1 MRGHTKE
8 ERMSIE
14 DIIPAEVT
22 NDSFYSTLV
31 EVATRADLKNFLE
44 IGSSSG
50 AGSTQALVNG
60 LLKRPNSDARLF
72 CLELSRTR
80 FLNLVQTYSGHD
92 FVIPYNLSSVKISEF
107 PTLQEVTHF
116 YQTIKTN
123 LNLYD
128 LQTVLKW
135 LQQDKDYIAQK
146 KLNFC
151 GLDFIKSCNNID
163 TFDFALIDGS
173 EFTGEIE
180 LQHLWGARVIALDD
194 VNSFKCF
201 AAYIRLTNHYGY
213 KLMRQD
219 LSLRNGYAFFER
231 VY

>member
-22 NDSFYSTLV
+22 NDNFYSTLV

-92 FVIPYNLSSVKISEF
+92 FVIPLQPVFCKDLGIPNAPGSYPFLSDN
-107 PTLQEVTHF
+107 Q
-116 YQTIKTN
+116 N
-123 LNLYD
+123 
-128 LQTVLKW
+128 
-135 LQQDKDYIAQK
+135 
-146 KLNFC
+146 
-151 GLDFIKSCNNID
+151 
-163 TFDFALIDGS
+163 
-173 EFTGEIE
+173 
-180 LQHLWGARVIALDD
+180 
-194 VNSFKCF
+194 
-201 AAYIRLTNHYGY
+201 
-213 KLMRQD
+213 
-219 LSLRNGYAFFER
+219 
-231 VY
+231 